1 MYSSISLRPLFLI
14 LVHAVRR
21 DNGEKTDI
29 SRVFLVEQVKGMLDK
44 IQENLYDVAKQKRDA
59 CIEVVKTWD
68 EFVKALGQKK
78 LILAPWCDEEEVE
91 KDVKART
98 RGEMGAAKSLF
109 VPHSNSLNSQKVRH
123 RLRKDHGI
131 EGGIPI
137 VFSLEKPKAQLLPFR
152 GPSGEEDN
160 PSNYQWGNSSNILKQ
175 NLK

>member
-1 MYSSISLRPLFLI
+1 MYNSISLRPLFLI

-29 SRVFLVEQVKGMLDK
+29 SRVFLVEQ
-44 IQENLYDVAKQKRDA
+44 NLFDVAKQKRDA

-78 LILAPWCDEEEVE
+78 LILAPWCDEE
-91 KDVKART
+91 
-98 RGEMGAAKSLF
+98 
-109 VPHSNSLNSQKVRH
+109 VRH

-160 PSNYQWGNSSNILKQ
+160 PSNYQVRMLASYFCSFKVLCLIT
-175 NLK
+175 